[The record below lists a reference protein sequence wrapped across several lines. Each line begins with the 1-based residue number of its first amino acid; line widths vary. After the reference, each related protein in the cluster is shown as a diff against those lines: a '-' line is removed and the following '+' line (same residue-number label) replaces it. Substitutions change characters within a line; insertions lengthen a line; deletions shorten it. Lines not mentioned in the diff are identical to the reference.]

1 MRHPIKK
8 TKVLAIFLPL
18 PSTQSNLCWSAW
30 ESKFVILSTVVGWH
44 IFWLQKVGGGRKLA
58 VQVSIFL
65 TIPSSFYFMLYKR
78 LYRQLDQ
85 CMRCQPFSV
94 NSCSPSKS
102 FNIMTDPKKK
112 RHTMDPNG
120 SEWGWAWKKL
130 LIHALTY
137 SPWL

>member
-18 PSTQSNLCWSAW
+18 PSTQSYLCWSAW

-58 VQVSIFL
+58 VQVSIFDNL
-65 TIPSSFYFMLYKR
+65 IILLFYVI
-78 LYRQLDQ
+78 QEIVSTTWSVHE
-85 CMRCQPFSV
+85 RCQPFSV

-112 RHTMDPNG
+112 KHTMHPNG